1 MIVKN
6 KPIELEAFKFTLKK
20 KDKEPKWFLKEIGNK
35 VICKQN
41 GMKQEWYIV
50 TFGGPVIISKGD
62 YVVRDVQGEMY
73 PVKPDVFDLTYEIL
87 EDE

>member
-20 KDKEPKWFLKEIGNK
+20 NDKEPDWFLKEVGNK
-35 VICKQN
+35 VIVKQN

-62 YVVRDVQGEMY
+62 YIVRDAQGEMY
-73 PVKPDVFDLTYEIL
+73 PCKPDVFDLTYEIL
-87 EDE
+87 EEK